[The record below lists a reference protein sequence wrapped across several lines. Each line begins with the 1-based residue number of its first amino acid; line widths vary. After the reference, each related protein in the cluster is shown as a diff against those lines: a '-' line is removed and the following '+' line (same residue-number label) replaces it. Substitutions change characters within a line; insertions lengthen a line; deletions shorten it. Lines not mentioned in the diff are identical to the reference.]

1 MDETTKT
8 LVEAYEPFLTSLVPH
23 LPALSKVLIHLAELE
38 KRGSLETLLELAEFV
53 AIAKKSMTQ
62 PMLTDMTRLVVQ
74 GIETADDLVRVGMI
88 DDLQALIRAY
98 AEVKSNPQDHAVPET
113 TWGLART
120 LRDPDVRHAGG
131 LLFTLL
137 KAWGEQMN
145 SKTLERVKR

>member
-1 MDETTKT
+1 MDETMKT
-8 LVEAYEPFLTSLVPH
+8 LVEAYEPYLTSLVPH
-23 LPALSKVLIHLAELE
+23 LPDLMKALVQLAELE

-62 PMLTDMTRLVVQ
+62 PMLQDVTRLLVQ
-74 GIETADDLVRVGMI
+74 GLETADDLVRVGALNDI
-88 DDLQALIRAY
+88 QALIRAY
-98 AEVKSNPQDHAVPET
+98 AEVKSNPQAHTVPET

-131 LLFTLL
+131 LLITLL

-145 SKTLERVKR
+145 SKKVEHI